1 MRNFQQDPPSP
12 GDKAVLVC
20 DDGCTAFIV
29 LRTGSAFLLA
39 EDAHALDAQT
49 LESVN
54 GWFLLPADYSIA
66 FMEAD

>member
-12 GDKAVLVC
+12 GDKVVLVC
-20 DDGCTAFIV
+20 DDGCTAFIA
-29 LRTGSAFLLA
+29 LRTGGAFLLA
-39 EDAHALDAQT
+39 EDAMEIDSWT

-66 FMEAD
+66 FMETD